1 MCGLV
6 TLEWILIIGAV
17 AGLAGVAFWLVW
29 SSVSDDAGEVAG
41 SEHYPAA
48 LLAAS
53 HITADAR
60 AALPANVDDSAV
72 ERVNTK
78 FGRRCEDLM
87 LAYRDIGLRTRW
99 EAAAPTDTRRMFVGE
114 SEPPGRAVCL
124 VSPGEPAPP
133 PVAAQAQAQPAAA
146 PPTPE
151 VYIWRDLEVPE
162 GGFAEFHVRLSDPSG
177 RAVSVDYETNDG
189 TARSESPGKDY
200 EGQAASVT
208 FAPGDQLKRV
218 LVRVVSDADG
228 GEGDETFELC
238 LRAETAAGAQVRPRG
253 EGGCRTATI
262 RDARGVQLPRLTISD
277 VAALE
282 GHPLR
287 FVVSLNMRV
296 PWEVSVHFETV
307 ESDGDGA
314 ATEGV
319 DYAPRSE
326 RVTIRPGS
334 DSVTV
339 RVLSKQDELLEL
351 PERFGVLLEDATG
364 ATIDVDEATGTI
376 RDDDSANRP
385 VVRIFDAFANE
396 GDKYLTFTLTLSAAV
411 EVPVSVEA
419 STTNGS
425 AEAPDDFVARSREPV
440 LFEPGATSADLKVEL
455 VDDTKV
461 EGAQTFGVALA
472 HPRYATI
479 TAGDGDRAEGTIT
492 DNDSAVPQVLIS
504 GVGRVIEGE
513 PVSATVRL
521 SRSPTQTATVN
532 WAASSGTALRGT
544 DFARELPAEGVL
556 TFEPGGPTSQ
566 TVQTVQVDTFDDS
579 AVERDETFWITARA
593 VSGASGGARVKAT
606 ILDNDAV
613 PVASLGPGRVREDEG
628 PLEFPVTLNRV
639 SSRAVSLR
647 WWTEAHPTA
656 THKATPGFDY
666 TPQLAGEVEIAA
678 GEPGTSLAVPITD
691 DDLYEYDEVF
701 RVRLGYP
708 TGGRTANATIGT
720 GLVVGTII
728 DDDTAPELRIHP
740 ATAVESENLS
750 FEVTLSTAAG
760 RVVTAK
766 VSTRDLIGDA
776 AATAGADY
784 VALKGASV
792 EVLAGSTSTT
802 VTVNVINDSETE
814 EDETFLAY
822 LADTDNAT
830 LAAGGGR
837 AVGTIL
843 DDEKPRLSVANVAV
857 LEGSGDTADFVVTLS
872 RALAEPVTFRYA
884 TRAVAE
890 GARSATACDAD
901 SAGSEDPVDF
911 VAVTPST
918 GTISPGETELTVS
931 VTICDDDVVEGDETF
946 SFAVS
951 DIDGAL
957 GVDEGSRDTTT
968 ATGTVLDDES
978 SPRISVNDPTAAEGD
993 GTIDFEVTLSR
1004 AAEADVVVQYATSDG
1019 TAKWSGAH
1027 PDYVQE
1033 SGDLLIPA
1041 GNTTATIE
1049 VELIDD
1055 DFAEI
1060 RNRGEPD
1067 ETAAEQFQLRLSL
1080 PGADGD
1086 APARLG
1092 DREATGTINDD
1103 DPFPVVFVYDTNLDE
1118 DDGPAIVRVEL
1129 DRPHNEQ
1136 ITVDYRTA
1144 VDQLREWI
1152 LSDRERCTYR
1162 PPENPNRDFEQWH
1175 TEDRACP
1182 AGLPTEGPGFVETS
1196 GTLVFNPGSRVQT
1209 FGVEILDNDTPN
1221 PRNRH
1226 GHPVRIR
1233 RLNVVLHGLPAEYC
1247 RGDEGWDELPACARV
1262 NVRDDEQRPRLHFT
1276 QPIVAD
1282 RLESA
1287 GTLDYE
1293 IDLGGHTVDFDIT
1306 VRYTTDPL
1314 LNNCLHGYPEATPA
1328 EDYPAPVRRTF
1339 NVLLC
1344 ESDGDGGV
1352 RRVSNGGL
1360 PVTTP
1365 VTRWAHDGSVTI
1377 PAGQPSAT
1385 IRIPI
1390 TDDSV
1395 VDAAPVEYLQ
1405 VRLLSV
1411 DDGRA
1416 DAGISGG
1423 IPISRGGIIDDDTP
1437 VELSVGSAAT
1447 AEDAGPMRFR
1457 VTLSRPSTDE
1467 VRVAYRTA
1475 DHPGD
1480 GAATAGD
1487 DYKATSGTLRIPA
1500 GDVSAIIEVP
1510 LFDDEGDE
1518 GDERFELNVT
1528 APAGSAVTVTGS
1540 PAVGTILND
1549 DGDGDGGLPVL
1560 TVADVAAYEDPFS
1573 GTITNGYLVFDLRLS
1588 KPNTGPVTVTYGF
1601 EEVPSLG
1608 EYAAL
1613 RSLDFRDYY
1622 SNRPELQGGRRSDT
1636 ITIPASDA
1644 EGCWSRADD
1653 FWAGLRS
1660 VPVGTCLHE
1669 PLTRRLSL
1677 YTVGDNVPER
1687 DERLRLWLSD
1697 PVGVRLG
1704 NVEAWGTILNN
1715 DLPIVTIGHVDVSES
1730 ARRADFTVRLHA
1742 PSFGQ
1747 TTVLYRTAPWIASGV
1762 VATDGEDYTA
1772 TSGTL
1777 TIAAGADTAT
1787 ISVPIRDDAVD
1798 EYNEFFVLQLYG
1810 ADGLHLSHG
1819 SALGRIID
1827 DDPGWLINDA
1837 SAGEGD
1843 ANVTFTIERDQP
1855 WQSARNL
1862 HYTITD
1868 GGAIGGS
1875 SCAEAGVDYVRPS
1888 GTVPIAAGA
1897 GTATVTVVICDD
1909 DAIEGGE
1916 TFTISLSEVVG
1927 RRTSATATITDN
1939 D

>member
-1 MCGLV
+1 M
-6 TLEWILIIGAV
+6 TLEWVLIIGAV
-17 AGLAGVAFWLVW
+17 AGVAGVAFWLVW

-99 EAAAPTDTRRMFVGE
+99 VEAAPTDTRRMFVGE

-133 PVAAQAQAQPAAA
+133 PVAAQAQPAAA
-146 PPTPE
+146 LPTPE
-151 VYIWRDLEVPE
+151 VYIWPELDVPE
-162 GGFAEFHVRLSDPSG
+162 GGFAEFHVRLSAASG
-177 RAVSVDYETNDG
+177 RAVSVDYATNDVS
-189 TARSESPGKDY
+189 ARSESPGKDY

-208 FAPGDQLKRV
+208 FEPGERLKRV
-218 LVRVVSDADG
+218 LVRALSDADG

-238 LRAETAAGAQVRPRG
+238 LTAATGAQVRPRG

-262 RDARGVQLPRLTISD
+262 RDKPGEQLPRLTISD
-277 VAALE
+277 KAALE
-282 GHPLR
+282 AHPLR
-287 FVVSLNMRV
+287 FVVELNMAV

-307 ESDGDGA
+307 EIDGDGA
-314 ATEGV
+314 ATERV

-326 RVTIRPGS
+326 RVTIPPGRK
-334 DSVTV
+334 SVTV
-339 RVLSKQDELLEL
+339 RVESKHDELLEL
-351 PERFGVLLEDATG
+351 PERFDVLLTDATG
-364 ATIDVDEATGTI
+364 ATIDVDRATGTI

-385 VVRIFDAFANE
+385 VVRIFDADANE
-396 GDKYLTFTLTLSAAV
+396 GDEYLTFTLTLSAAV

-425 AEAPDDFVARSREPV
+425 AVAPADFVALSREPV
-440 LFEPGATSADLKVEL
+440 LFEPGDTSADLKVRL

-461 EGAQTFGVALA
+461 EAAQTFTVALA

-479 TAGDGDRAEGTIT
+479 TAGDGDGAVGTIT
-492 DNDSAVPQVLIS
+492 DNDSAIPQILIS
-504 GVGRVIEGE
+504 GGGRVIEGE
-513 PVSATVRL
+513 PASATVRL
-521 SRSPTQTATVN
+521 SLSPARSVTVN
-532 WAASSGTALRGT
+532 WTASGGDATRLV
-544 DFARELPAEGVL
+544 DYARELPASGQL
-556 TFEPGGPTSQ
+556 TFEPGGTTS
-566 TVQTVQVDTFDDS
+566 QTVQVDTFDDS
-579 AVERDETFWITARA
+579 AVEGDETFWFGAR
-593 VSGASGGARVKAT
+593 ASGGASEALGRPRVKAT

-656 THKATPGFDY
+656 THKATTGIDY

-720 GLVVGTII
+720 GLAVGTII
-728 DDDTAPELRIHP
+728 DDDAAPELRIHP
-740 ATAVESENLS
+740 ASAVESENLS
-750 FEVTLSTAAG
+750 FEVELSTAAG

-776 AATAGADY
+776 AATAAVDY
-784 VALKGASV
+784 VALVGASV
-792 EVLAGSTSTT
+792 EVPAGSTSTT

-822 LADTDNAT
+822 LAENVNAT

-890 GARSATACDAD
+890 GARSGTACDAD
-901 SAGSEDPVDF
+901 GAGSEDPVDF
-911 VAVTPST
+911 VAVPART
-918 GTISPGETELTVS
+918 GTIAPGETELTVS

-951 DIDGAL
+951 GIDGAL

-978 SPRISVNDPTAAEGD
+978 SPRISVNDPAAAEGD

-1027 PDYVQE
+1027 PDYVQK

-1041 GNTTATIE
+1041 GDTTATIE

-1060 RNRGEPD
+1060 RNRGELD

-1080 PGADGD
+1080 PAADGD

-1103 DPFPVVFVYDTNLDE
+1103 DPYPVVFVYDTNLDE

-1136 ITVDYRTA
+1136 ITVDYRTV
-1144 VDQLREWI
+1144 VDQLNESI

-1182 AGLPTEGPGFVETS
+1182 AGLATEGPGFVKTS

-1221 PRNRH
+1221 PLSRNRN
-1226 GHPVRIR
+1226 PVRIR
-1233 RLNVVLHGLPAEYC
+1233 LLHVVLHGLPAEYC
-1247 RGDEGWDELPACARV
+1247 RGDGGWEDDLPACARV
-1262 NVRDDEQRPRLHFT
+1262 NVRDDEQRPRVHFT
-1276 QPIVAD
+1276 HPIVAD

-1293 IDLGGHTVDFDIT
+1293 IDLGGYTVDFDIT

-1344 ESDGDGGV
+1344 EADGDGGV
-1352 RRVSNGGL
+1352 RRVSSGGL

-1377 PAGQPSAT
+1377 RAGQPSAT

-1395 VDAAPVEYLQ
+1395 VDEAPVEYLQ

-1416 DAGISGG
+1416 DVGLSG

-1457 VTLSRPSTDE
+1457 VTLSRPSADE
-1467 VRVAYRTA
+1467 VRVTYNTA
-1475 DHPGD
+1475 DLAGD

-1487 DYKATSGTLRIPA
+1487 DYRATSGTLRIPA
-1500 GDVSAIIEVP
+1500 GDVGAFIEVP
-1510 LFDDEGDE
+1510 LFDDEGEE

-1549 DGDGDGGLPVL
+1549 DGDDGLPVL
-1560 TVADVAAYEDPFS
+1560 TVADVAAYEDPS
-1573 GTITNGYLVFDLRLS
+1573 GSTITNGYLHFDLRLS
-1588 KPNTGPVTVTYGF
+1588 KPNTEPVTVTYGF

-1622 SNRPELQGGRRSDT
+1622 SNRPELQGGRRSET
-1636 ITIPASDA
+1636 ITIPAADA
-1644 EGCWSRADD
+1644 EGCWNRADA
-1653 FWAGLRS
+1653 FWADLYS

-1730 ARRADFTVRLHA
+1730 ARRAVFTVRLHA
-1742 PSFGQ
+1742 PSFEQ
-1747 TTVLYRTAPWIASGV
+1747 TTVRYRTTPWIASGV

-1810 ADGLHLSHG
+1810 ADGLHLQHG

-1827 DDPGWLINDA
+1827 DDPGWLINDT